1 VAAEDARALFD
12 QGFDRREPMKH
23 EDLTPGKL
31 HAPRPEWQIRA
42 DLCHQLEMMVERW
55 HRQLSADREVL
66 KFQRTP

>member
-1 VAAEDARALFD
+1 
-12 QGFDRREPMKH
+12 MKH